1 MSQLFP
7 SGGQSVGVSASTIS
21 PSNEHPG
28 LISFRMDW
36 LDLLVVQ
43 GTFKSLLQHHSS
55 SRDPLFFNLV
65 GSPPSASSNS
75 SPALP
80 SNHFYMK
87 LTSQAQKG
95 HSSPF
100 LSRLSSAEQF
110 TSLCS
115 QSAVWVLPQ
124 VLPFLT
130 WTPALWPSSPP
141 NAEMVAVSRHVPH
154 LDSCHSL
161 HCMDFMLSVH

>member
-1 MSQLFP
+1 
-7 SGGQSVGVSASTIS
+7 
-21 PSNEHPG
+21 
-28 LISFRMDW
+28 
-36 LDLLVVQ
+36 
-43 GTFKSLLQHHSS
+43 
-55 SRDPLFFNLV
+55 
-65 GSPPSASSNS
+65 
-75 SPALP
+75 
-80 SNHFYMK
+80 MK

-115 QSAVWVLPQ
+115 QSAVWVMLQ

-130 WTPALWPSSPP
+130 GTPALWPSSPP

-161 HCMDFMLSVH
+161 HCMDFMFSVH